1 MTTSNSPNDQ
11 RQFRIF
17 TLYHVYFSRH
27 ALSQPLFFLYA
38 IINLFLLLV
47 GFGFTVNT
55 ATPVIIVLSG
65 AAIFHQLIHNSI
77 EYARSRKPL
86 WLDQYIHWLIERRPP
101 LFNLIL
107 SGAATL
113 LSFFTYCINYAIQIV
128 VQIRMLPKLRLSLP
142 IMRLYRPLFL
152 VTGLSGGVVALL
164 SVLKYIITNQPDSDN
179 RLNQSTRSVYLG
191 KRNMSIIQPIG
202 VVIGAIFYA
211 ASGYQATFGL
221 LCLATHFNLLI
232 MGAATINRL
241 AVLDASSIFIHTL
254 VAWGEHGELLK
265 QSTAPCISTIIG
277 WIYLLQLMAIFGAP
291 IETLAVSA
299 IVAVIC
305 LYCLQP
311 KDHQLLKPIFS
322 YCATIVSSLRSMVAA
337 ACLLSGWQRIAG
349 VVAVVGSAAL
359 NRVENR
365 FAYRERLLYEARLNH
380 WFFADKDLRQQSPPR
395 FP

>member
-1 MTTSNSPNDQ
+1 MNTSKSPNAQ
-11 RQFRIF
+11 RQFRIS
-17 TLYHVYFSRH
+17 TLHHAYFSRH
-27 ALSQPLFFLYA
+27 ALFLPLFFLYA

-77 EYARSRKPL
+77 EYARCRKPL

-107 SGAATL
+107 SGTTTL

-128 VQIRMLPKLRLSLP
+128 VQIRMLSKLNLSLP
-142 IMRLYRPLFL
+142 IMPLYRPLFL
-152 VTGLSGGVVALL
+152 VTGLSGGVAALL

-202 VVIGAIFYA
+202 VVGGAIFYA
-211 ASGYQATFGL
+211 ISGYQATFGL

-265 QSTAPCISTIIG
+265 QSTAPSIS
-277 WIYLLQLMAIFGAP
+277 
-291 IETLAVSA
+291 
-299 IVAVIC
+299 
-305 LYCLQP
+305 
-311 KDHQLLKPIFS
+311 LLKPIFS

-365 FAYRERLLYEARLNH
+365 FAYRERLLYEERLNH
-380 WFFADKDLRQQSPPR
+380 WIFADKDHRPLSPPC